1 MERRR
6 DGDGGQSEFPSISY
20 RPRPLL
26 RRRRRRVGA
35 VVLLVVVD
43 CIDLRARA
51 SVRRSVRPYLS
62 LAILLSGD
70 DLFLFPAQVAN
81 QPTSDA
87 ASAFIVPQTL
97 AHPLPSMC
105 TAAAWAS

>member
-26 RRRRRRVGA
+26 RRRRRRVVA

-43 CIDLRARA
+43 CIDLRARP
-51 SVRRSVRPYLS
+51 SVSVSRS
-62 LAILLSGD
+62 
-70 DLFLFPAQVAN
+70 
-81 QPTSDA
+81 
-87 ASAFIVPQTL
+87 
-97 AHPLPSMC
+97 PLVGR
-105 TAAAWAS
+105 